1 MASGTNVTSTF
12 ANVIPTVLA
21 RARDV
26 IEKPTIMT
34 DKKVV
39 TVVNIKDG
47 DGTTFNWPKFGT
59 GLTAQ
64 TLTENVPIANRQTL
78 VPTTQQFTTN
88 EVGVAVIMTDKAVRV
103 TPEPMRARAG
113 KFMGNAMRRKFETDM
128 LGLFSG
134 LSRDLGNGGDPFTP
148 GWIAASKVRLVAA
161 AEAGQSEPVEGEIM
175 AILHPFHVHD
185 FLLSSAT
192 LGSNI
197 ANATDGFYP
206 IEGWTQA
213 LVEEYDL
220 KRIYGVTLAQA
231 PLIAIDGGD
240 DAVSAIFNR
249 MAFIH
254 VKTSHTMKTETDRD
268 IELRANLVVTTSE
281 YGTGELEDQ
290 FGISA
295 TADATPPT
303 A

>member
-1 MASGTNVTSTF
+1 MASGTNTSSTF

-26 IEKPTIMT
+26 VEKPTIMT

-39 TVVNIKDG
+39 TVVSIKDG

-59 GLTAQ
+59 GLVAQ

-88 EVGVAVIMTDKAVRV
+88 EVGVSTIMTDKAIRV

-134 LSRDLGNGGDPFTP
+134 LGRDLGNAGDPFTP
-148 GWIAASKVRLVAA
+148 GWIAAAKVRLVAA
-161 AEAGQSEPVEGEIM
+161 SESGQTEPVEGEIL
-175 AILHPFHVHD
+175 AILHPFHAHD
-185 FLLSSAT
+185 FLTSSAT

-197 ANATDGFYP
+197 NADTGYHP
-206 IEGWTQA
+206 IDGWTQA

-231 PLIAIDGGD
+231 PLIAIDGDD

-268 IELRANLVVTTSE
+268 VELRANIVVTTSE

-295 TADATPPT
+295 TADATAPT